1 MVPRTTILP
10 LRCTST
16 NAAFWSHDAPGVR
29 SSAEANACSAPS
41 MWRNAMTP
49 ASIAGR
55 SVGLVATAAA
65 SRAGR
70 LTGRLVARGGQREPA
85 GAERRH
91 ALAVRVAGRVVAVEA
106 IERVAVVG
114 DLRLSVGAL
123 GGCDHRG
130 ARAAADRGLAA
141 RPQRRPCG
149 GAGPGAGARRPGVLL
164 EQVERAAPRVDED
177 VAQAGVGDPDRR
189 RLSARSLRGCRGRGT
204 AAATATADGQS
215 AERYHRCAGEECDEF
230 AASHALSF
238 GWKTWSMFSGAAA

>member
-70 LTGRLVARGGQREPA
+70 LTAGLVARGGQREPA

-91 ALAVRVAGRVVAVEA
+91 ALAVRVAGRVVACEA
-106 IERVAVVG
+106 VERVAVVG
-114 DLRLSVGAL
+114 DLRGSVGAL
-123 GGCDHRG
+123 GGSDHRG

-149 GAGPGAGARRPGVLL
+149 GARPGAGARRPGVLL
-164 EQVERAAPRVDED
+164 EQVERAALRVDED
-177 VAQAGVGDPDRR
+177 VAQAGVGNPDRR
-189 RLSARSLRGCRGRGT
+189 RPPAPPPRRAAGRLGAGSSAPRPPPPPPPPPRRRAGPWAGGGT
-204 AAATATADGQS
+204 PAAAA
-215 AERYHRCAGEECDEF
+215 R
-230 AASHALSF
+230 
-238 GWKTWSMFSGAAA
+238 KV

>member
-16 NAAFWSHDAPGVR
+16 NAAFWSHDAPGLR
-29 SSAEANACSAPS
+29 SSAEANACPAPS

-70 LTGRLVARGGQREPA
+70 LTAGLVARGGQREPA

-114 DLRLSVGAL
+114 DLRGSVGAL

-130 ARAAADRGLAA
+130 ARSAADGGLAA

-149 GAGPGAGARRPGVLL
+149 CAGPGAGTRRPDVLL
-164 EQVERAAPRVDED
+164 EQVERAALRVD
-177 VAQAGVGDPDRR
+177 
-189 RLSARSLRGCRGRGT
+189 C
-204 AAATATADGQS
+204 
-215 AERYHRCAGEECDEF
+215 
-230 AASHALSF
+230 HALPPAPQ
-238 GWKTWSMFSGAAA
+238 TSGLLDRKCAF